1 LTDQR
6 PGLFVMPSDSDA
18 APPPAT
24 LPPTIGDKIVIREG
38 DQLGVVAVI
47 SKRSRAGEEMAVV
60 LAAPWGELV
69 APLLVIPA
77 SELVWVAPAGCWQF
91 KQQSRIIVP
100 R

>member
-1 LTDQR
+1 LTER
-6 PGLFVMPSDSDA
+6 RLGLVTSAEPDA
-18 APPPAT
+18 TAPAT
-24 LPPTIGDKIVIREG
+24 LPPTIGDKIVIPDG
-38 DQLGVVAVI
+38 GQLGVVAVI